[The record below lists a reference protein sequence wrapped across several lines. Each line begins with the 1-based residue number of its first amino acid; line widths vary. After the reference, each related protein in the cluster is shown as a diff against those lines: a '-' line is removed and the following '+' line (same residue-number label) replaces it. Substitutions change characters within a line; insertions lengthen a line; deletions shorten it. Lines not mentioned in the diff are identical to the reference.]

1 MQAPHDTV
9 RDAVLHRLDLLDQ
22 AAGDADPN
30 TLLPLA
36 RTEINRLADSW
47 RRLLTVHRRDQEGR
61 CLACPTGTRGR
72 WPCQV
77 WRMAHQQL
85 IGEGLPHGKRTRPLR
100 NPFSRIT
107 RTIAAR
113 RAAGELA
120 ETPAEITSRIP
131 PIRAGLPAPRRR
143 P

>member
-1 MQAPHDTV
+1 
-9 RDAVLHRLDLLDQ
+9 
-22 AAGDADPN
+22 
-30 TLLPLA
+30 
-36 RTEINRLADSW
+36 
-47 RRLLTVHRRDQEGR
+47 
-61 CLACPTGTRGR
+61 
-72 WPCQV
+72 
-77 WRMAHQQL
+77 MAHQQL